1 MYIVATLRCNVA
13 EGSLLAF
20 FRCVITA
27 PDCSVAKCNATS
39 GGEFVKIIGEH
50 LFLQSKYR
58 SGRARLTCFYQKSDE
73 ITGQMAPRLCLICTF
88 VCAIFFSSRFVRKKI
103 GRAILLGVAI
113 SREITLCYASN
124 QADSFIE
131 LRYLILERKGWNIF
145 RQTAY
150 SRKFTDAIKS

>member
-1 MYIVATLRCNVA
+1 MYSSQKHSWSKYLAIMYIVATLRCNVA

-39 GGEFVKIIGEH
+39 GGVFVKIIGEH

-88 VCAIFFSSRFVRKKI
+88 VCAIYFFAEICSKK
-103 GRAILLGVAI
+103 
-113 SREITLCYASN
+113 N
-124 QADSFIE
+124 
-131 LRYLILERKGWNIF
+131 W
-145 RQTAY
+145 
-150 SRKFTDAIKS
+150 KSYFARGGN